1 MRKFDAVL
9 LDMDG
14 TLVDSEKLYDK
25 ADEQMFE
32 KLGITITAEERLA
45 LVGINLK
52 AGTKLLLDFHPEIN
66 IAYEELADMYEE
78 SLLGALRNAPEL
90 KLISGV
96 EDWLVALKER
106 GVKMAVASSST
117 KKMVDYVV
125 DRLNLRNYVQ
135 FVINGEMIQNSKPN
149 PEIFLKAAEALG
161 VAPERCAVLE
171 DSGAGIEAAK
181 TAGMFCV
188 AYSGTNVHGLDQS
201 RADVI
206 IDEYTEKTLKY
217 LLG

>member
-14 TLVDSEKLYDK
+14 TLVDSEKLYDG
-25 ADEQMFE
+25 ADELMFE
-32 KLGITITAEERLA
+32 KLGITVTQEERLA

-52 AGTKLLLDFHPEIN
+52 AGTRLLLDFHPEIN
-66 IAYEELADMYEE
+66 MSYEKLCDVYEK
-78 SLLGALRNAPEL
+78 SLLGALQNAKDL
-90 KLISGV
+90 TLISGV
-96 EDWLVALKER
+96 EEWLTELKAN

-125 DRLNLRNYVQ
+125 DRLNLRDYVQ

-149 PEIFLKAAEALG
+149 PEIFLRAAEALG
-161 VAPERCAVLE
+161 VEPGKCAVLE

-181 TAGMFCV
+181 NAGMFCV
-188 AYSGTNVHGLDQS
+188 AYSGTNVHGVDQS
-201 RADVI
+201 GADVI
-206 IDEYTEKTLKY
+206 IDEYTEKTLCH